1 MRREPSRDDAGAI
14 LGGSCSLSP
23 APGRGRACPA
33 GAGAGLAAQRTC
45 LAPRPCGRRPERGCT
60 EARRGAS
67 QWGHRRPFF
76 ALNRRDSAPPKKP
89 LHAPASW
96 DAYRTPPRAKGAHLE
111 WSEEREEGG
120 GGGQVRAWVR
130 GRGRGHRRRPPAAT
144 VLVNHASLP
153 LHNSLVHRRGRPA
166 PGQGPHQGGRGCA
179 THVEREKACVCAAV
193 CARARGELETEERR
207 CSLAP
212 FSPLFFSRRS
222 PLSIIAHRAR
232 SRREERPAAP

>member
-1 MRREPSRDDAGAI
+1 MTPAPFWGVRALFHPRR
-14 LGGSCSLSP
+14 GGVGRARPAP
-23 APGRGRACPA
+23 APGWRRSARAWRLDHVVA
-33 GAGAGLAAQRTC
+33 GPKGA
-45 LAPRPCGRRPERGCT
+45 APRRGG
-60 EARRGAS
+60 ARAS
-67 QWGHRRPFF
+67 GGTAAPFF